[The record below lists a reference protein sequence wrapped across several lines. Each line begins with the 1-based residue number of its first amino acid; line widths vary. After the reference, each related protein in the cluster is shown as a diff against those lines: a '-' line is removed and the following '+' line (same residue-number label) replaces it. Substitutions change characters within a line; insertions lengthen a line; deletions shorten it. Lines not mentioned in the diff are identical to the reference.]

1 MQFTAQ
7 DAQAIIQLARLAP
20 LKNMEV
26 AEAAAGV
33 VARCTQHFA
42 ELFAPPVA
50 PPAPADEAPNG
61 ND

>member
-7 DAQAIIQLARLAP
+7 DAQAIIQLARLSP

-33 VARCTQHFA
+33 IARATNHFA
-42 ELFAPPVA
+42 ELFAPP
-50 PPAPADEAPNG
+50 PATQPVDEAPNG